1 MLLDLLND
9 ARANR
14 QPLLAPGVFD
24 GLTARVA
31 AAAGFDALY
40 LSGFCVAGTRLGQ
53 PDIGLVT
60 ATEMAETAARIV
72 DAAGGLPL
80 IADADNGYGGA
91 MNVARTVRDYE
102 RAGVAGI
109 QLEDQ
114 VHPKK
119 CGHMEN
125 KSIVPLAEAA
135 LRIRVA
141 RDTSSGVAIVARTD
155 AIATDGLDEALRRAD
170 AFLAA
175 GADVLFLEAP
185 TSTAEL
191 ETIARRFAGVPLVAN
206 LVEDGKTP
214 LPAIDTL
221 GELGFAL
228 VLRPV
233 SALLRVTA
241 TLRAVYQELGQGGE
255 PDPDAVRVRF
265 DEFNRLVG
273 LDDADAYVDQLSGP
287 RK

>member
-1 MLLDLLND
+1 MLLDLLNE
-9 ARANR
+9 ARR
-14 QPLLAPGVFD
+14 SRKPLLAPGVFD
-24 GLTARVA
+24 GLSARA
-31 AAAGFDALY
+31 AARAGFQALY

-72 DAAGGLPL
+72 DAGGGLPL
-80 IADADNGYGGA
+80 IADADNGYGGP
-91 MNVARTVRDYE
+91 MNVARTVRDYA

-125 KSIVPLAEAA
+125 KAIVPLAEAT

-141 RDTSSGVAIVARTD
+141 RDTTADVAIVARTD

-175 GADVLFLEAP
+175 GADVLFIEAP
-185 TSTAEL
+185 TSTDEL
-191 ETIARRFAGVPLVAN
+191 ETIATRFVGVPLVAN

-214 LPAIDTL
+214 LPAIDVL

-233 SALLRVTA
+233 SALLRVTE
-241 TLRAVYQELGQGGE
+241 TLRAVYRELAQGGA
-255 PDPDAVRVRF
+255 PDPDAQRVRF
-265 DEFNRLVG
+265 DEFNRLAG
-273 LDDADAYVDQLSGP
+273 LDEIDAYVDQLSGAQE
-287 RK
+287 